1 MLDSQQQ
8 VFFFYSFKRKQGKK
22 KEAPVEKHYST
33 WSDKYANID
42 RFFLWASP
50 FLFLV
55 FNIIYW
61 FYFYVYDLL
70 KMRFYD
76 NDDDDQMRQRII
88 VNEFDSPY

>member
-1 MLDSQQQ
+1 M
-8 VFFFYSFKRKQGKK
+8 
-22 KEAPVEKHYST
+22 EKHYST